1 MGKSGTREPGFLK
14 EAREWRSKGDMQ
26 EKATITIEA
35 KDLATSEIEKA
46 KKSLDLLASSAE
58 EASEKAREA
67 QKAWEEAGESL
78 DKLSETFGELDE
90 NLKRQGDR
98 LLGTAQEI
106 GSNFG
111 RNLCNSVALST
122 SPIPAMMAG
131 LGANSAKMFAQGLL
145 SGLSEV
151 ESAASSIASVISDFL
166 ELHSP
171 ARLGPLSK
179 EDPSNWTRR
188 LAKMLE
194 QGLLSGEDFLR
205 GSSERVAQALCDGFS
220 SLPSKFGSIAEGIT
234 SSFSVLRYAPQGEKF
249 GSLFPEGL
257 NTSIDDIKE
266 NLSRAMS
273 SYRNASEFDAMFS
286 VLTTS
291 LGGGCKQSAFPAWAT
306 RYLSRSGQVTDAEIS
321 ELGSKWRDYG
331 WFGEGTVLPETRE
344 EWERVRQKEG
354 LQGPPLDPFG
364 AGELGA
370 KNMLDWLWEGKSG
383 QRNWDLSLK
392 KPWFAMLNYI
402 KYLSGF
408 KESDSYQVPDDLKST
423 SLGKLLEGSSADV
436 SGLPSNIVESGL
448 FKALAPKMTLAD
460 LEKLYWGSPI
470 GLGLT
475 QGAVEQADKLLPI
488 QEFLE
493 KYKGK
498 INTSALDRAQKELG
512 IGFDYNLGF
521 LKEIFFDQNSSP
533 NTAIDPVSEGS
544 SRLKSAYEISQRLYG
559 MLSNAEGSAWQY
571 DVSGKNTYLKELFGS
586 LGIKKDGKTWSQMAP
601 REGEGLWGGASLEQ
615 VNLVNSLV
623 SSGSS
628 FEDAVSE
635 AANELLRQAVSA
647 RQEELG
653 KGKANPS
660 LYGGW
665 AGTDYWKL
673 VDPAWIA
680 THGPEASTL
689 TTKYLDDVVLPKL
702 FYQTGN
708 IDLTSTLGEGKPW
721 QSDSVYGVGMQ
732 TGAGKIEINQTFNLD
747 LGGYEGDISSLA
759 REIAQQTVIEAQK
772 ALLELVN
779 FRG

>member
-131 LGANSAKMFAQGLL
+131 LGVNSAKMFAQGLL

-291 LGGGCKQSAFPAWAT
+291 LGGGGKQSAFPAWAT

-436 SGLPSNIVESGL
+436 SGLPSNIVENGL

-475 QGAVEQADKLLPI
+475 KGPVEQADKLLPI
-488 QEFLE
+488 REFLE

>member
-1 MGKSGTREPGFLK
+1 MRNTKELSYRE
-14 EAREWRSKGDMQ
+14 
-26 EKATITIEA
+26 
-35 KDLATSEIEKA
+35 
-46 KKSLDLLASSAE
+46 
-58 EASEKAREA
+58 
-67 QKAWEEAGESL
+67 
-78 DKLSETFGELDE
+78 EL
-90 NLKRQGDR
+90 
-98 LLGTAQEI
+98 
-106 GSNFG
+106 
-111 RNLCNSVALST
+111 V
-122 SPIPAMMAG
+122 
-131 LGANSAKMFAQGLL
+131 
-145 SGLSEV
+145 
-151 ESAASSIASVISDFL
+151 
-166 ELHSP
+166 
-171 ARLGPLSK
+171 
-179 EDPSNWTRR
+179 
-188 LAKMLE
+188 
-194 QGLLSGEDFLR
+194 
-205 GSSERVAQALCDGFS
+205 
-220 SLPSKFGSIAEGIT
+220 
-234 SSFSVLRYAPQGEKF
+234 
-249 GSLFPEGL
+249 SLF
-257 NTSIDDIKE
+257 
-266 NLSRAMS
+266 R
-273 SYRNASEFDAMFS
+273 
-286 VLTTS
+286 
-291 LGGGCKQSAFPAWAT
+291 
-306 RYLSRSGQVTDAEIS
+306 
-321 ELGSKWRDYG
+321 
-331 WFGEGTVLPETRE
+331 
-344 EWERVRQKEG
+344 
-354 LQGPPLDPFG
+354 
-364 AGELGA
+364 
-370 KNMLDWLWEGKSG
+370 
-383 QRNWDLSLK
+383 
-392 KPWFAMLNYI
+392 
-402 KYLSGF
+402 
-408 KESDSYQVPDDLKST
+408 
-423 SLGKLLEGSSADV
+423 
-436 SGLPSNIVESGL
+436 
-448 FKALAPKMTLAD
+448 
-460 LEKLYWGSPI
+460 
-470 GLGLT
+470 
-475 QGAVEQADKLLPI
+475 EQADKLLPI
-488 QEFLE
+488 REFLE

>member
-1 MGKSGTREPGFLK
+1 
-14 EAREWRSKGDMQ
+14 MQ

-58 EASEKAREA
+58 EASEKTSQA

-78 DKLSETFGELDE
+78 DKLSETFGGLDE

-179 EDPSNWTRR
+179 EDPTNWTKR

-205 GSSERVAQALCDGFS
+205 GSSERVAQALFDGFS
-220 SLPSKFGSIAEGIT
+220 SLPSRLAGIAEGIT
-234 SSFSVLRYAPQGEKF
+234 SSCSVLRSAPQGEKF
-249 GSLFPEGL
+249 GGLFTDGL

-266 NLSRAMS
+266 NLSRAAS

-291 LGGGCKQSAFPAWAT
+291 LGGGGKQGAFPAWAT
-306 RYLSRSGQVTDAEIS
+306 KYLSRSGQVTDAEIS
-321 ELGSKWRDYG
+321 ELDSKWRDYG
-331 WFGEGTVLPETRE
+331 WFGEGTALPETRE
-344 EWERVRQKEG
+344 EWEKARQKEG

-408 KESDSYQVPDDLKST
+408 KKSDSYQVPDDLKDT
-423 SLGKLLEGSSADV
+423 GFGKLLEGSSADV
-436 SGLPSNIVESGL
+436 SGLPSNIVGNDL

-475 QGAVEQADKLLPI
+475 QGPVGQADKLLPI
-488 QEFLE
+488 REFLA
-493 KYKGK
+493 KYNGK
-498 INTSALDRAQKELG
+498 INNSALDRAQKELG

-521 LKEIFFDQNSSP
+521 LKEILFDQNGSP
-533 NTAIDPVSEGS
+533 NTTIDPVSEGS
-544 SRLKSAYEISQRLYG
+544 SRLKSAYEIGQRLYG
-559 MLSNAEGSAWQY
+559 MLSNAEGTSAWQY
-571 DVSGKNTYLKELFGS
+571 DVSGKNAYLKELFDS

-601 REGEGLWGGASLEQ
+601 REGEGLWGGANLEQ

-635 AANELLRQAVSA
+635 AANELFRQAVSA

-653 KGKANPS
+653 KGKANPA

-680 THGPEASTL
+680 THGSEASTL
-689 TTKYLDDVVLPKL
+689 TTKYLDDVVLSKL

-721 QSDSVYGVGMQ
+721 QPDSGYGVGMQ

>member
-291 LGGGCKQSAFPAWAT
+291 LGGGGKQSAFPAWAT

>member
-1 MGKSGTREPGFLK
+1 LGKSGTREPGFLK